1 MANRLKTVLALGYF
15 DSVHIGHRKVIEA
28 AFSVAENATVTVFT
42 FKGNLKA
49 ELFGKNEKYVYGAKE
64 REEILRQAGVE
75 NVWFAPVTKEFLST
89 DKDEFLRFVA
99 EKFDVSCFVCGKDY
113 RFGKGGAGNAYD
125 VKKFAESRGVG
136 AIIVDDV
143 ISDGEKVSTS
153 RIKTLLAAG
162 DIEAA
167 NELLGRNFS
176 ATGRVVAGRKE
187 GRILGFPTANIET
200 DPQKQY
206 VKKGVY
212 RGRAQIDGKEY
223 KAVINYGE
231 KPTFGIDTPSLEAYI
246 IGYAGDAYGKKITV
260 SFDGFLRETAKF
272 SGEKELSERI
282 KKDVEITE
290 KLS

>member
-15 DSVHIGHRKVIEA
+15 DSVHIGHRKVIET

-49 ELFGKNEKYVYGAKE
+49 ELFGENEKYVYGAKE

-75 NVWFAPVTKEFLST
+75 NVWFAPVTKEFLSMG
-89 DKDEFLRFVA
+89 KDEFLRFVA

-113 RFGKGGAGNAYD
+113 RFGRNGSGSAYD
-125 VKKFAESRGVG
+125 VKKFAESRRIG

-143 ISDGEKVSTS
+143 ISGGEKVSTS

-176 ATGRVVAGRKE
+176 AMGRVVAGRKE

-246 IGYAGDAYGKKITV
+246 IGYAGDAYGKEITV

-272 SGEKELSERI
+272 SDEKELSERI